1 MPLFH
6 KVSNLC
12 LSSTLSVRS
21 GSLGYIND
29 ARKFGLWLYIHIV
42 ILNNF
47 IEFLSFWMYFFF
59 LKCCE
64 TLHFFNDYF
73 VWNYL
78 PQSYTQDLKI
88 RDDMNG
94 IWKQFMYHFP
104 EIAMYFKLVRSP
116 DQSLETF
123 KAHTVLRASIY
134 ILQTWS
140 KNILNVIWGWRL
152 RMHIYLDKDI
162 FIN

>member
-29 ARKFGLWLYIHIV
+29 ARKFWLWFYIHIV
-42 ILNNF
+42 ILKNW

-64 TLHFFNDYF
+64 NLHFFYDDF

-78 PQSYTQDLKI
+78 RQDLKI
-88 RDDMNG
+88 RDDLFFELWDMKTIYVSFSRNCYVFQ
-94 IWKQFMYHFP
+94 IS
-104 EIAMYFKLVRSP
+104 KLSWSIFRNLESP
-116 DQSLETF
+116 YCSEG
-123 KAHTVLRASIY
+123 V
-134 ILQTWS
+134 
-140 KNILNVIWGWRL
+140 
-152 RMHIYLDKDI
+152 YLYLTDLIKEYT
-162 FIN
+162 